1 MTQSVPSAASA
12 SAASFRGVHLQFV
25 GQRRP
30 EARKPLLQIQPIVRR
45 RIASLLQPGLAL
57 FHFRLQVIQIRQS
70 LPRQDL
76 DPGLIF
82 HTCDVLDTH
91 EISECQLALA
101 QLGLR
106 GLGRNQ
112 AALAPQRNGHPL
124 HQGLLQRAHGLL
136 LPHQLRQQGVELGPA
151 FTRQDQVTAQDAVLG
166 CVGAA
171 GRLARRRAGAGA
183 LERVL
188 PVGFLARTGRWH
200 GSTRSMVSR
209 MHARVGIQLGI

>member
-1 MTQSVPSAASA
+1 
-12 SAASFRGVHLQFV
+12 
-25 GQRRP
+25 
-30 EARKPLLQIQPIVRR
+30 
-45 RIASLLQPGLAL
+45 
-57 FHFRLQVIQIRQS
+57 
-70 LPRQDL
+70 
-76 DPGLIF
+76 
-82 HTCDVLDTH
+82 VLDTH

-136 LPHQLRQQGVELGPA
+136 LPHQLRQQGVEFGPA
-151 FTRQDQVTAQDAVLG
+151 FTRQDQVTAQYAVLG

-171 GRLARRRAGAGA
+171 DRLARRRAGAGA

-188 PVGFLARTGRWH
+188 PVGFVAWTGRWH
-200 GSTRSMVSR
+200 GIIGISLTRINGSSQVQAS
-209 MHARVGIQLGI
+209 ARVHTGIRMIGIGFQAGFQNLESAPDEASVKTSAHVATGCAFAGIGAVCASAAVRSRGGQMPRQKCWSPDVRSGANH